1 MRRKSLFMRSG
12 RRAALCGLLCFA
24 LLAPASFAHVFLFA
38 QSGRRAATSRPAK
51 QTPTRQQPASN
62 DAQRPRRAADE
73 TTPEPN
79 ATPPASPSTTVPA
92 SDTSTQTPAANAPAT
107 SAVPANKSAALP
119 AAAGSTE
126 PVEVGPEDVIRINS
140 NLVTIPASIVD
151 NKGKAI
157 ADLKLEDF
165 ELRIDGQPK
174 PVSELSRADT
184 PVRMAMLFDNSQS
197 LREAREFEKQA
208 AVRFFRQVMRPV
220 DEAAIYSVTTETDN
234 ALEQPLTANVQKLA
248 RTIEG
253 FGKPQGAT
261 PLFDAI
267 VKAAEYLRPQQ
278 GRKVILIVSDG
289 VETASRRFENFDEVL
304 RRAQFADCQI
314 YVVQTGHIENA
325 NLRDLVAD
333 RRMEQFTAQTGGA
346 VYVPRVTSDLDT
358 AFAQIAADL
367 AQQYVLSYYPND
379 DARDGRFR
387 VISLRVPARANLRV
401 RARKGY
407 YTPKG

>member
-1 MRRKSLFMRSG
+1 M
-12 RRAALCGLLCFA
+12 LCGLLCLA
-24 LLAPASFAHVFLFA
+24 LLAAVSFAPAFLFA
-38 QSGRRAATSRPAK
+38 QSGRHTAATPVK
-51 QTPTRQQPASN
+51 QTPSHPPTSN
-62 DAQRPRRAADE
+62 TSQRPRRATE
-73 TTPEPN
+73 TTQTPD
-79 ATPPASPSTTVPA
+79 ATPSASTKANAPASGA
-92 SDTSTQTPAANAPAT
+92 STQTPAINAPVT
-107 SAVPANKSAALP
+107 STVPPNKSSAPPLNGNA
-119 AAAGSTE
+119 SE
-126 PVEVGPEDVIRINS
+126 PVEIDPEDVIRINS

-151 NKGKAI
+151 DKGKAV

-184 PVRMAMLFDNSQS
+184 PVRMAMLFDNSDS
-197 LREAREFEKQA
+197 LREARELEKQA
-208 AVRFFRQVMRPV
+208 AMRFFRQVMRPV
-220 DEAAIYSVTTETDN
+220 DQAAIYSVSTTNT
-234 ALEQPLTANVQKLA
+234 LEQPLTSDVQKLV
-248 RTIEG
+248 RTIER

-261 PLFDAI
+261 SLFDAI
-267 VKAAEYLRPQQ
+267 VEASAYLRPQQ

-289 VETASRRFENFDEVL
+289 VETTSQLEDFDEVL
-304 RRAQFADCQI
+304 RRAQAADCQI

-333 RRMEQFTAQTGGA
+333 RRMEQFTSQTGGA
-346 VYVPRVTSDLDT
+346 VYVPKTTNDLDP

>member
-1 MRRKSLFMRSG
+1 M
-12 RRAALCGLLCFA
+12 LCGSLCFA
-24 LLAPASFAHVFLFA
+24 LLAGVSFAPAFLFA
-38 QSGRRAATSRPAK
+38 QSGRRTAATPAK
-51 QTPTRQQPASN
+51 QTSSRTPATN
-62 DAQRPRRAADE
+62 TAQRPRRAE
-73 TTPEPN
+73 TTPTPD
-79 ATPPASPSTTVPA
+79 ATPSASTKANAPASGA
-92 SDTSTQTPAANAPAT
+92 STQTPAANAPVT
-107 SAVPANKSAALP
+107 STVPPNKS
-119 AAAGSTE
+119 STPPVNGNASE
-126 PVEVGPEDVIRINS
+126 PIEVDPEDVIRINS

-151 NKGKAI
+151 NTGKAV

-234 ALEQPLTANVQKLA
+234 ALEQPLTKDVQKLA
-248 RTIEG
+248 RTIEN

-278 GRKVILIVSDG
+278 GRKVIIIVSDG
-289 VETASRRFENFDEVL
+289 VETASRRFEDFDEVL
-304 RRAQFADCQI
+304 RRAQAADCQI

-325 NLRDLVAD
+325 NLRDLVAE

-346 VYVPRVTSDLDT
+346 VYVPRATSDLDT

>member
-1 MRRKSLFMRSG
+1 M
-12 RRAALCGLLCFA
+12 LCGSLCFA
-24 LLAPASFAHVFLFA
+24 LLAGVSFAPAFLFA
-38 QSGRRAATSRPAK
+38 QSGRRTNATPAK
-51 QTPTRQQPASN
+51 QTPSRPPVTN
-62 DAQRPRRAADE
+62 TAQRPRRAE
-73 TTPEPN
+73 TMPTPD
-79 ATPPASPSTTVPA
+79 ATPSAPTKANAPAPA
-92 SDTSTQTPAANAPAT
+92 ASTQTPAINAPVT
-107 SAVPANKSAALP
+107 STVPPNKSSAPP
-119 AAAGSTE
+119 ASGNSSEPTE
-126 PVEVGPEDVIRINS
+126 VDPEDVIRINS

-151 NKGKAI
+151 SKGKAV

-234 ALEQPLTANVQKLA
+234 ALEQPLTKDVQKLA
-248 RTIEG
+248 RTIEN

-278 GRKVILIVSDG
+278 GRKVIIIVSDG
-289 VETASRRFENFDEVL
+289 VETASRRFEDFDEVL
-304 RRAQFADCQI
+304 RRAQAADCQI

-325 NLRDLVAD
+325 NLRDLVAE

-346 VYVPRVTSDLDT
+346 VYVPRATNDLDT

-387 VISLRVPARANLRV
+387 IISLRVPARANLRV